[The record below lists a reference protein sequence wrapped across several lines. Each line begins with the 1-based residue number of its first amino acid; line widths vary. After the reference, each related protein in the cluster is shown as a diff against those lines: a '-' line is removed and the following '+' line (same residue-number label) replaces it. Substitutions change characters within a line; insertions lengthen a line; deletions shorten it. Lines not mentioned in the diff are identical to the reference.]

1 MDILAPVPASPEHAV
16 TPLAPRAPDL
26 RGRRIGILDNS
37 KPNADVLLGRVAE
50 LLAAR
55 TGAGPIR
62 VWRKPGSSNPAAA
75 LDAIAAGADVFL
87 TGSAD

>member
-1 MDILAPVPASPEHAV
+1 MEILDPISSRPDHAI
-16 TPLAPRAPDL
+16 TPLAKRPPDL

-37 KPNADVLLGRVAE
+37 KPNADALLGRLAD
-50 LLAAR
+50 LLSAR

-62 VWRKPGSSNPAAA
+62 VWRKPGSSNPAAD

>member
-1 MDILAPVPASPEHAV
+1 MDILDPVPSSPERAV
-16 TPLAPRAPDL
+16 TPLAPRGSDL
-26 RGRRIGILDNS
+26 RGSRLGILDNS
-37 KPNADVLLGRVAE
+37 KPNADVLLGRVAV

-62 VWRKPGSSNPAAA
+62 VWRKPGSSNPAADI
-75 LDAIAAGADVFL
+75 DAIAEGADVFL

>member
-1 MDILAPVPASPEHAV
+1 MEILDPVPSSPDRML
-16 TPLAPRAPDL
+16 TPLAPRPSDL
-26 RGRRIGILDNS
+26 RGLRLGILDNS

-50 LLAAR
+50 LIAAR

-62 VWRKPGSSNPAAA
+62 VWRKPGSSNPAAEI
-75 LDAIAAGADVFL
+75 DAIAAGADVFL